1 MKGQTNFEYQLRQI
15 ERRRW
20 QLWFLA
26 FLLIILFAATV
37 VILSYWGEA
46 LPQTLAQLANYNII
60 RFSLLVL
67 SVAFCAYITEREI
80 IFRRLSRRLMEEQVK
95 TSWLNQKVN
104 QVSAML
110 QTGKAVNSVL
120 DPKKVLD
127 IILKSAFDLLG
138 ATQGSIML
146 LNEKTKLLEIANAY
160 GLNPSIVAKTRIK
173 VGESISGW
181 VAQKGK
187 PLLLTGDVD
196 SKKYRNFTRKA
207 RFIQSA
213 IVVPLKAKD
222 KNIGVLSLS
231 VGGKG
236 GRKFDKYDLNTAQ
249 VFGEQVAMAIVNSKL
264 YEQTKNSQSKLS
276 ALNKELAQKNTEL
289 KQANKELKEANEE
302 LEKFN
307 KLTVDREL
315 QMVKLKEEI
324 KRIEARL

>member
-1 MKGQTNFEYQLRQI
+1 MKEQTNFEYQLRQI
-15 ERRRW
+15 EKRRW

-26 FLLIILFAATV
+26 FLLIIVFATTV

-46 LPQTLAQLANYNII
+46 LPQTFARLANYNII
-60 RFSLLVL
+60 RVSLLIL
-67 SVAFCAYITEREI
+67 SVAFCVYITEREI
-80 IFRRLSRRLMEEQVK
+80 IFRRLSRRLLEEQVK

-104 QVSAML
+104 QVSALL
-110 QTGKAVNSVL
+110 QAGKAVNSVL

-138 ATQGSIML
+138 ASQGSIML

-160 GLNPSIVAKTRIK
+160 GLNPAIVAKTRIK
-173 VGESISGW
+173 IGESISGW
-181 VAQKGK
+181 VIQKGK

-196 SKKYRNFTRKA
+196 SKKYKNFTRKA

-264 YEQTKNSQSKLS
+264 YEQTKKSQGKLAS
-276 ALNKELAQKNTEL
+276 LNKELASKNDDL
-289 KQANKELKEANEE
+289 KKANKELKAVNDE

-307 KLTVDREL
+307 RLTVDREL

-324 KRIEARL
+324 KRLEARL